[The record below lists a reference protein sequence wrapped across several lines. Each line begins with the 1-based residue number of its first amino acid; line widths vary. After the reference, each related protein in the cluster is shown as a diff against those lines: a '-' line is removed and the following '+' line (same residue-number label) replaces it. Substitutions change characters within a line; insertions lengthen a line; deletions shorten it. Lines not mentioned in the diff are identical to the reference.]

1 MGNNESGPNHLAIG
15 GMLYKTA
22 GNILF
27 SEGEEGEFFL
37 AESTLLDKVDQAIQD
52 GILVNGMQALMK
64 KVKG

>member
-1 MGNNESGPNHLAIG
+1 MSNKDSAPNHLTIG
-15 GMLYKTA
+15 GIVYKTA

-27 SEGEEGEFFL
+27 SEGEEGQFFL

-52 GILVNGMQALMK
+52 GILVNGMQALLK